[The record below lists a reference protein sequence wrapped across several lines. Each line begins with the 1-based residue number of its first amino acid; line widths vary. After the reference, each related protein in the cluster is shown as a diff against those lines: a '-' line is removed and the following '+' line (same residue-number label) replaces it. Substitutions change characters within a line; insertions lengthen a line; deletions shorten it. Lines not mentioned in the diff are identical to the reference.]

1 MTIDEA
7 KAIIA
12 KTNSPYLKRDMQ
24 KFIQRQQK
32 KGKNKKS
39 KANALHIIGG
49 FFNSKGGR
57 VCHAKKKIT
66 SSTLHRIKAE
76 MKPLKMVEKEA

>member
-1 MTIDEA
+1 MTIEEA

-32 KGKNKKS
+32 KWKIKKS
-39 KANALHIIGG
+39 KANA
-49 FFNSKGGR
+49 
-57 VCHAKKKIT
+57 
-66 SSTLHRIKAE
+66 
-76 MKPLKMVEKEA
+76 